1 MRKLFFYEG
10 LLINL
15 LGGVIGL
22 VLGIFICYLQIWY
35 GFVPIQDSIIES
47 QPMEVEGM
55 DILYILIT
63 ILSVGL
69 LSSYFPV
76 KYLVKRLEI

>member
-1 MRKLFFYEG
+1 MLFT
-10 LLINL
+10 
-15 LGGVIGL
+15 
-22 VLGIFICYLQIWY
+22 IWF
-35 GFVPIQDSIIES
+35 GFVPIQDSIIET

-55 DILYILIT
+55 DILYIMIT
-63 ILSVGL
+63 VITVGF